1 MTDPAPPRPAAAGPA
16 PATPAAPAAPYYVHP
31 TASLEEG
38 AEVGEG
44 TRIWHY
50 AQVRKGAKLG
60 KGCILGKDVFVDA
73 GVVVGDRCKIQNFA
87 TLYHGLT
94 VEDDVFIGP
103 SATFTND
110 RVPRAFNANWTLGR
124 TRVERGASIGAN
136 STIVCDTVIGRY
148 AMVASGAVVTRDV
161 PPHALVM
168 GNPARVR
175 GFVCVCGQ
183 RLRGAGE
190 PHGAEQRFTC
200 KECGTSVGL
209 PRALVEQHRSV
220 LE

>member
-1 MTDPAPPRPAAAGPA
+1 MTQPP
-16 PATPAAPAAPYYVHP
+16 THYVHP
-31 TASLEEG
+31 TATLEEG
-38 AEVGEG
+38 AVLGEG
-44 TRIWHY
+44 CRIWHY
-50 AQVRKGAKLG
+50 AQVRKGARLG
-60 KGCILGKDVFVDA
+60 KGVIVGKSAFVDA
-73 GVVVGDRCKIQNFA
+73 DVSVGDRCKIQNFA

-124 TRVERGASIGAN
+124 TRVEKGASIGAN

-148 AMVASGAVVTRDV
+148 AMVASGAVVTKDV

-175 GFVCVCGQ
+175 GFVCFCGKK
-183 RLRGAGE
+183 LAG
-190 PHGAEQRFTC
+190 PGKAEGDVERFACPEC
-200 KECGTSVGL
+200 KETVAL
-209 PRALVEQHRSV
+209 PLGLVEAHRSV
-220 LE
+220 LQ

>member
-1 MTDPAPPRPAAAGPA
+1 MSAPDNAGAAGGAAKPA
-16 PATPAAPAAPYYVHP
+16 FYVHP
-31 TASLEEG
+31 TATLEEG
-38 AEVGEG
+38 ADVGEG

-73 GVVVGDRCKIQNFA
+73 GVTVGDRCKIQNFA

-110 RVPRAFNANWTLGR
+110 RVPRAFNAHWTLGR
-124 TRVERGASIGAN
+124 TLVQKGASIGAN
-136 STIVCDTVIGRY
+136 STIVCDTTIGRY
-148 AMVASGAVVTRDV
+148 AMVASGAVVTKDV
-161 PPHALVM
+161 PAHALVM

-175 GFVCVCGQ
+175 GFVCVCG
-183 RLRGAGE
+183 RKLRG
-190 PHGAEQRFTC
+190 PGASAEDGATVRFACDEC
-200 KECGTSVGL
+200 KETVALPKGL
-209 PRALVEQHRSV
+209 VDAHRSV